1 MRECFSKV
9 LLLLEG
15 RIDDDAKFALFI
27 DKYSHFEVLKYF
39 VRSYA
44 PSQTLAFKGSKFLSA

>member
-15 RIDDDAKFALFI
+15 RIDDVAKSALFI

-39 VRSYA
+39 VRSSA
-44 PSQTLAFKGSKFLSA
+44 PSHTLAFKGSKFLSG